1 MKIKDLP
8 LSDRPREKAMEK
20 GIGALSE
27 SELIALILG
36 SGKPGMNAVELSMTL
51 MEGYGGLLGLTRAPF
66 PSLLEYSGV
75 SKAKILRLLATFE
88 LAKRIALVQYLE
100 ENEEYT
106 PDYLYEKY
114 KPKLLEENQEELFL
128 LMSSRKKKLK
138 KEKLIYRG
146 TEKEMPFSNK
156 EIVSELLTN
165 YADRFVLVHNHPS
178 GNPLPSPEDVDRSFR
193 LAKDMQ
199 ELGITML
206 DHIIVSREGYYSFRE
221 SKLI

>member
-1 MKIKDLP
+1 MKIKELP
-8 LSDRPREKAMEK
+8 ESDRPREKALSK
-20 GIGALSE
+20 GMGALSE

-36 SGKPGMNAVELSMTL
+36 SGKPGMNAVELGMSL
-51 MEGYGGLLGLTRAPF
+51 INGYGGLSGLSRAPF
-66 PSLLEYSGV
+66 PSLLEYSGL
-75 SKAKILRLLATFE
+75 SKAKILRIMATFE
-88 LAKRIALVQYLE
+88 LSKRIALDDYLE

-114 KPKLLEENQEELFL
+114 RPMVLEENQEQLFL
-128 LMSSRKKKLK
+128 LMSSRKKNFK
-138 KEKLIYRG
+138 KEQLIYRG

-156 EIVSELLTN
+156 DIISTLLTN

-206 DHIIVSREGYYSFRE
+206 DHVIVSKEGYYSFRE